1 LGDVIIFDQR
11 ITHRGMEKQVS
22 NPRILVS
29 FGFGKNNIFTDNF
42 EKGTIIRQ
50 NKQNKI

>member
-1 LGDVIIFDQR
+1 
-11 ITHRGMEKQVS
+11 MENQVKQK
-22 NPRILVS
+22 RILVS

-42 EKGTIIRQ
+42 EKGTINRQ